1 MQLSTFDT
9 TFTEKYTPEF
19 WLDFFVEKYHFKEFS
34 KNHFDYID
42 TKTFIEFAKEELET
56 NNEIVRK
63 VNGIFRKAYS
73 YYFESFEKNLPEFSG
88 FKHFFSESF
97 PYDDYFIA
105 RYDIMIDESRTLRFL
120 ETNANTPG
128 MICESHY
135 PAFLLNP
142 PWYTNQ
148 SEQLIEYTKAWW
160 KKKKEELHLKKI
172 AIFTA
177 YTHENEDYFVCCT
190 YANIL
195 EEVFWK
201 ENIIIGDIYDM
212 NILEDTYIT
221 LKWER
226 VDAILSYFPLEFF
239 LTDIDFAL
247 KFLNIIQ
254 GWWCFLANPIES
266 MIPQDKLIFAVI
278 WENIENYTEDEQAII
293 KKHIPFTSRI
303 FQDDE
308 KRFLAKWRF
317 GRYGREIYTNRFY
330 TNIDDDNRY
339 IYQEKVIPWT
349 VNERWDYLVISAY
362 SDFHECISWIS
373 RKQEFRTT
381 DDTYNG
387 VTLIYT
393 SNT

>member
-1 MQLSTFDT
+1 MKLSKFDSIY
-9 TFTEKYTPEF
+9 TEKYTPKY
-19 WLDFFVEKYHFKEFS
+19 WLDFFVEKYHFEDFS
-34 KNHFDYID
+34 ENHFDYID
-42 TKTFIEFAKEELET
+42 TKTFIEFSKEELEL

-63 VNGIFRKAYS
+63 VNEIFRKAYAF
-73 YYFESFEKNLPEFSG
+73 YFENFEKNLPEFSG
-88 FKHFFSESF
+88 FKDLFRVDF
-97 PYDDYFIA
+97 PYNEYFIA

-135 PAFLLNP
+135 PARLLNP
-142 PWYTNQ
+142 PGYSNQ
-148 SEQLIEYTKAWW
+148 SEKLIEYTKSWW
-160 KKKKEELHLKKI
+160 QKKKEELQLEKI

-195 EEVFWK
+195 EEVFGK
-201 ENIIIGDIYDM
+201 ENIIVGDIYDM
-212 NILEDTYIT
+212 NIIDDTHISI
-221 LKWER
+221 KGEKI
-226 VDAILSYFPLEFF
+226 DAILSYFPLEFF
-239 LTDIDFAL
+239 LTDIDFAG
-247 KFLNIIQ
+247 KFFNIIR
-254 GWWCFLANPIES
+254 GGGCFLANPIES

-278 WENIENYTEDEQAII
+278 WENIENYTEEEQVTI
-293 KKHIPFTSRI
+293 KKHIPFTSRS

-317 GRYGREIYTNRFY
+317 GRYGREIYTSRFY

-349 VNERWDYLVISAY
+349 VNDRGDYLVISAY
-362 SDFHECISWIS
+362 SDFQECISWIS